1 MFSEKRKLVIE
12 KRFRQLLEELPVLEQ
27 ELGGLHELEVDIA
40 LAMKYLYTTMP
51 LSDIGNYSFDTFL
64 DYASHGI
71 YLWKNGAYRKEIPE
85 AVFLNY
91 ILYHRI
97 NEEEILPCRS
107 FFYEQLKRRT
117 EGLSMK
123 EAVLEVNYWCA
134 EEAAYR
140 STDARTA
147 APITVYNCG
156 YGRCGEESTFTVSAL
171 RCIGIPARQVYA
183 PRWSHCD
190 DNHAWVEVW
199 CDGSWYF
206 LGACEPE
213 EILNKGWFNSASSRA
228 MLIHSRCF
236 DFIGK
241 EISDRGEF
249 TGIEEITDKEELSDI
264 DEITNGEEIIG
275 QEGMVTM
282 LNQLGRYAKTETVT
296 VKVIDPYGHPVRDC
310 RVEFQIINYSEFYT
324 LAAVRTDD
332 NGTAAF
338 TTGLG
343 SLNIHVCLDDN
354 VSDLR
359 IDTRVQKDAVIT
371 IKDSSGSENCWHSFD
386 MIAPVDSPVNN
397 RMPTQAQKIAGDKR
411 YSGAVLKRLDKIKD
425 IRNKDI
431 DKFLNSDLNHKG
443 LKEKLLS
450 VLTVKDLCD
459 LNAEILEEH
468 FRYAL
473 PYKDTPVDS
482 YNEEIFLKYLLN
494 PRIQNEPVFKYRS
507 CINGYFTEAQ
517 KEEFR
522 NKPPRI
528 WSFIDTNIRCCEK
541 REHPGL
547 VTTPLGCL
555 KTGTGS
561 MQSKHILFVA
571 VARTLGIPAR
581 LTTED
586 GSMEYWSK
594 GEFHP
599 VLEYGG
605 TSSLELEA
613 GDDKI
618 PWIYY
623 QNYTVG
629 RYVNG
634 SYATLGLDGAE
645 FVNGKLKLSL
655 QPGKYRILTSN
666 RLPNG
671 NIFANEY
678 KLSMK
683 AGEDKTVQ
691 LSLRDAKLS
700 DMLENISVN
709 DFILRQE
716 AGKTVTGSS
725 LTKNGKRILIW
736 LEEGKEPTEHILN
749 ELLERK
755 KEFTEFAGQLNFI
768 LRCKASLADRTI
780 SKVVQTFPGAL
791 ILFDDFQENVRTLS
805 RRLYVDPDKLP
816 LIVVTSKELNGIY
829 AASGYNVGTGDLLLR
844 LLKEEV

>member
-12 KRFRQLLEELPVLEQ
+12 KRFRQLLEEMPLLEQ
-27 ELGGLHELEVDIA
+27 ELGGLYELEADTA

-71 YLWKNGAYRKEIPE
+71 YLWKQGAYRKKIPE

-107 FFYEQLKRRT
+107 FFYEQLKSRT

-123 EAVLEVNYWCA
+123 EAALEVNYWCA

-147 APITVYNCG
+147 APLTVYNCG

-171 RCIGIPARQVYA
+171 RCIGIPARQVYT

-228 MLIHSRCF
+228 MLIHSRYF
-236 DFIGK
+236 DFIGTEGRTNKNEVVDK
-241 EISDRGEF
+241 ELVIDKN
-249 TGIEEITDKEELSDI
+249 TITDS
-264 DEITNGEEIIG
+264 EEIIAK
-275 QEGMVTM
+275 EGMVTM
-282 LNQLGRYAKTETVT
+282 LNQLGRYAKTVTVT
-296 VKVIDPYGHPVRDC
+296 VKVIDPYEQPIGNC

-324 LAAVRTDD
+324 LAAVRTDE
-332 NGTAAF
+332 NGLVEF

-343 SLNIHVCLDDN
+343 SLNIHISLNDN
-354 VSDLR
+354 EVDLR
-359 IDTRVQKDAVIT
+359 IDTRVQQEVSVTVQDGG
-371 IKDSSGSENCWHSFD
+371 DSENCWHSFD

-397 RMPTQAQKIAGDKR
+397 RMPTQIQKIEGEKK
-411 YSGAVLKRLDKIKD
+411 YSRAVLKRLDKIKD
-425 IRNKDI
+425 ISNKSIDI
-431 DKFLNSDLNHKG
+431 FLNSDLSHKG

-450 VLTVKDLCD
+450 VLTVKDHCD
-459 LNAEILEEH
+459 MNAEILEEH

-473 PYKDTPVDS
+473 PYKDTQAAAAS
-482 YNEEIFLKYLLN
+482 YDEEIFLKYLLN
-494 PRIQNEPVFKYRS
+494 PRIQNEPMFKYRA
-507 CINGYFTEAQ
+507 CINEYFTEEQ
-517 KEEFR
+517 KAGFKT
-522 NKPPRI
+522 KPEQI
-528 WSFIDTNIRCCEK
+528 WNFIDIKIQNYEE

-547 VTTPLGCL
+547 VTTPFGCL

-571 VARTLGIPAR
+571 IARTLGIPAR
-581 LTTED
+581 LTKED
-586 GSMEYWSK
+586 GSMEYWSN

-599 VLEYGG
+599 VLNCGDN

-613 GDDKI
+613 EDEKI

-629 RYVNG
+629 RYDNG
-634 SYATLGLDGAE
+634 TYTTLGLDGAE

-655 QPGKYRILTSN
+655 IPGKYRILTSN

-678 KLSMK
+678 KLSLMS
-683 AGEDKTVQ
+683 GEDKTIR
-691 LSLRDAKLS
+691 LSLREAKLS
-700 DMLENISVN
+700 DMLENISLN
-709 DFILRQE
+709 DFTLRLE
-716 AGKTVTGSS
+716 DGKAITGSS
-725 LTKNGKRILIW
+725 LTKDSKRILIW

-755 KEFTEFAGQLNFI
+755 KEFTEFSGQLNFI
-768 LRCKASLADRTI
+768 IRSKASLADLTI
-780 SKVVQTFPGAL
+780 SEVVQTFPGVS
-791 ILFDDFQENVRTLS
+791 ILFDDFQENVRTLG

-844 LLKEEV
+844 LLREEV

>member
-1 MFSEKRKLVIE
+1 MFSENRKLVIE
-12 KRFRQLLEELPVLEQ
+12 KQFRQLLEELPVLEK
-27 ELGGLHELEVDIA
+27 ELVRFHELEADTA

-51 LSDIGNYSFDTFL
+51 FSDIGNYSFDTFL

-71 YLWKNGAYRKEIPE
+71 YLWKHGAYRKEIPE

-107 FFYEQLKRRT
+107 FFYKQLKRRT
-117 EGLSMK
+117 EGLTMK

-147 APITVYNCG
+147 APVTVYNCG
-156 YGRCGEESTFTVSAL
+156 YGRCGEESTFTASAL
-171 RCIGIPARQVYA
+171 RCIGIPARQVYT

-241 EISDRGEF
+241 D
-249 TGIEEITDKEELSDI
+249 EITDKKELIGI

-275 QEGMVTM
+275 WEGMVTM

-296 VKVIDPYGHPVRDC
+296 VKVIDSYGHPVRDC
-310 RVEFQIINYSEFYT
+310 RVEFQIMNYSEFYT
-324 LAAVRTDD
+324 LAAIRTNE
-332 NGTAAF
+332 NGMAAF

-354 VSDLR
+354 ESDLL
-359 IDTRVQKDAVIT
+359 IDTREQREAVIT
-371 IKDSSGSENCWHSFD
+371 IKDTSSPVNSWHAFD

-397 RMPTQAQKIAGDKR
+397 RMPTQLQKIAGEKR
-411 YSGAVLKRLDKIKD
+411 YSGAAAKRLDKIKD

-431 DKFLNSDLNHKG
+431 DKFLNSNPGHKV

-450 VLTVKDLCD
+450 VLTVKDQCD
-459 LNAEILEEH
+459 MSADILEEH

-473 PYKDTPVDS
+473 PYKDTLSSS

-494 PRIQNEPVFKYRS
+494 PRIQNEPIFRYRC
-507 CINGYFTEAQ
+507 CINEYFTELQ
-517 KEEFR
+517 KEEFK
-522 NKPPRI
+522 NMPTRI
-528 WSFIDTNIRCCEK
+528 WNYIDTKIRSCEK

-547 VTTPLGCL
+547 VTTPLGCF

-561 MQSKHILFVA
+561 IQSKHILFVA

-581 LTTED
+581 LAAED
-586 GSMEYWSK
+586 GSMEYWSE

-599 VLEYGG
+599 VLEYVSG

-618 PWIYY
+618 SWIYY

-629 RYVNG
+629 QYVNG

-655 QPGKYRILTSN
+655 KPGKYRILTSN

-678 KLSMK
+678 KLFLK
-683 AGEDKTVQ
+683 AGEEKTVQ

-709 DFILRQE
+709 DFTLNQE
-716 AGKTVTGSS
+716 DGKTVTGSS
-725 LTKNGKRILIW
+725 LTKDGKRILIW

-755 KEFTEFAGQLNFI
+755 KEFREFAGQLNFI
-768 LRCKASLADRTI
+768 VRSKASLADLSI
-780 SKVVQTFPGAL
+780 SKVMQTFPGAI
-791 ILFDDFQENVRTLS
+791 ILFDNFQENVRTLG

-829 AASGYNVGTGDLLLR
+829 AASGYNVGTGDLILR